1 MEDNREEVGVQ
12 CNYIKL
18 LCTIYLVT
26 DIINVCTVIEPLMIS
41 HFFGFQSLLLHEK
54 DTLWLN

>member
-18 LCTIYLVT
+18 LCTIYLGT
-26 DIINVCTVIEPLMIS
+26 DIINVCTVIDPLDQPFLWFS
-41 HFFGFQSLLLHEK
+41 FTSPARERHFG
-54 DTLWLN
+54 